1 MHIRALEFH
10 MLCCMMFVRAPILV
24 KRPIWRHMI
33 VVWVHVITK
42 SICGIIRESGRDF
55 AISRRTRWNDRVHRY
70 GCSTH
75 VVWVR
80 QCWLIFGYF
89 PKSTAI
95 TSKFA
100 HDDTRAIVVTRL
112 LDIKI
117 AITTIMNVNR
127 MKKLYIIFKL
137 YIPHIEYFSRVESS
151 GYIRIHPNVFE
162 YRAST

>member
-1 MHIRALEFH
+1 
-10 MLCCMMFVRAPILV
+10 MLCCIVFCTRAILV

-42 SICGIIRESGRDF
+42 SILWKYQGIRPRFRYQSQDQVD
-55 AISRRTRWNDRVHRY
+55 DRVHRY

-75 VVWVR
+75 VRLGSSVPANFSD
-80 QCWLIFGYF
+80 IF
-89 PKSTAI
+89 PNRPSI

-100 HDDTRAIVVTRL
+100 MIDTRAIVVTRL

-127 MKKLYIIFKL
+127 MKKLYIIF
-137 YIPHIEYFSRVESS
+137 
-151 GYIRIHPNVFE
+151 
-162 YRAST
+162 